1 LNQHSDT
8 DTTENGDSEEFCAAS
23 SDDDNICDDK
33 KSCSVAI
40 VTTRT
45 KSPYELLRNENI
57 ARNKVELS
65 AIISSHGFSETAA
78 ELKHIKTVL
87 ANKKNSGG
95 EKEGGNRPKKICLT
109 IIPTT

>member
-1 LNQHSDT
+1 MNQHSDT

-23 SDDDNICDDK
+23 SDDNIREET

-45 KSPYELLRNENI
+45 KSPYELLRDKNI

-65 AIISSHGFSETAA
+65 AIMSSHGFSETAA

-87 ANKKNSGG
+87 VNKEKTRGG
-95 EKEGGNRPKKICLT
+95 KRGEIPERFVRP
-109 IIPTT
+109 